1 MKQHLQFALVQG
13 TIALM
18 TQTTFKITLAQ
29 LNPTVGDVT
38 GNAAKARAARDKA
51 RADGADLLVLPELVI
66 CGYPPEDLVLKPA
79 FQAACRAAIEDLARE
94 TVDGG
99 PAVLIGTPWVED
111 GKLYNACALL
121 DQGRIAALRY
131 KANLPNYGVFDEKRL
146 FARGPAA
153 GPVTVRCIRVGVP
166 ICEDIWLEESEEYE
180 NVVECLAETGA
191 EILVVPN
198 GSPYARDKN
207 DLRLS
212 IGVARVTESG
222 LPLVY
227 LNQVGGQDELVF
239 DGASF
244 ALNADLS
251 VAAQLPAFEES
262 IVTLCWT
269 KTADGW
275 RCNGP
280 VVPLI
285 EGDKGDYAACVLGLR
300 DYVRKNGF
308 PGVLLGV
315 SGGIDSALC
324 AAIAVDALGAD
335 RVRGV
340 MLPFRFTAQ
349 VSLDDAAKLAKALG
363 IRYEVLPI
371 ADAVNGF
378 EKILSG
384 PFVGL
389 PRDITEENLQARTR
403 GTLLM
408 AISNKTGAMVVT
420 TGNKSEMSVGYATL
434 YGDMNGGFNP
444 IKDIYKTQVF
454 RLSRLRNRWK
464 PDGARGPDG
473 EVVLER
479 VIARPPTA
487 ELREN
492 QSDQD
497 SLPPYEVLDAILE
510 QLVEHEASLA
520 GIIAAGFD
528 RATVARVDHLVNI
541 AEYKRRQA
549 APGVKVTRKNFGR
562 DRRYPITNRF
572 RDNGKALPE
581 PDEKLVARAGRASA
595 DVFDG

>member
-1 MKQHLQFALVQG
+1 MSEQQ
-13 TIALM
+13 I
-18 TQTTFKITLAQ
+18 KITLAQ

-38 GNAAKARAARDKA
+38 GNAAKARAAREKA
-51 RADGADLLVLPELVI
+51 KADGADLVVLSELFI
-66 CGYPPEDLVLKPA
+66 AGYPPEDLVLKPA
-79 FQAACRAAIEDLARE
+79 FQSACRAAVEELARE
-94 TVDGG
+94 TRDGG
-99 PAVLIGTPWVED
+99 PAMLIGTPWVED

-121 DQGRIAALRY
+121 DGGRIAALRF

-146 FARGPAA
+146 FARGPAP
-153 GPVTVRCIRVGVP
+153 GPVTVRGVRIGVP
-166 ICEDIWLEESEEYE
+166 ICEDIWLEESEDYE

-198 GSPYARDKN
+198 GSPYARDKA

-212 IGVARVTESG
+212 IVVARVTESG

-227 LNQVGGQDELVF
+227 LNEVGGQDELIF

-251 VAAQLPAFEES
+251 VAAQLPAFEEN
-262 IVTLCWT
+262 ITTLTWR

-275 RCNGP
+275 RCSGP
-280 VVPLI
+280 ITPQL
-285 EGDKGDYAACVLGLR
+285 EGDKADYAACVLGLR

-335 RVRGV
+335 KVRGV
-340 MLPFRFTAQ
+340 MLPFRYTAQ
-349 VSLDDAAKLAKALG
+349 VSLDDAAKLAAALG
-363 IRYEVLPI
+363 IRYEILPI

-378 EKILSG
+378 ETILAPVFKG
-384 PFVGL
+384 ME
-389 PRDITEENLQARTR
+389 RDITEENLQARAR

-444 IKDIYKTQVF
+444 IKDIYKTEVF
-454 RLSRLRNRWK
+454 RLSSLRNAWK
-464 PDGARGPDG
+464 PDGALGPSG
-473 EVVLER
+473 EVIPVN
-479 VIARPPTA
+479 IIIRPPTA

-492 QSDQD
+492 QTDQD
-497 SLPPYEVLDAILE
+497 SLPPYDVLDAILE
-510 QLVEHEASLA
+510 RLVEREEPLA
-520 GIIAAGFD
+520 TIIEAGFEPDVVTRID
-528 RATVARVDHLVNI
+528 RLLNI

-572 RDNGKALPE
+572 RDFGKALPE
-581 PDEKLVARAGRASA
+581 PDEKLVTRTSRASA
-595 DVFDG
+595 EAFEG